1 MAVTKTHPIKSTL
14 KAAIDY
20 ICNPDKTDGKLL
32 VSSFGCSA
40 ETADIE
46 FAWTR
51 RHAIDKGTNLGR
63 HLIQAFEPGEVTPEE
78 AHRIGMELAREVL
91 GGKYEFVLTT
101 HIDKDHVHNH
111 LIFNAVSFQDHK
123 HYHSNKRSYHFI
135 RRTSDRICKEH
146 GLSVIVPGRDKGKS
160 YIEHQAAQNGTSYK
174 AKLRSAIDRLL
185 PGCADMEDLLRRL
198 QREGYELKRGKYIS
212 ARYIGVPAKSNDF
225 VGKGG
230 ATERVSFSPQGGNE
244 RYGVCDDAQERFTRL
259 KTLGADYA
267 EEALAARIAGRPS
280 PSRQPKQ
287 RTGKPSLLID
297 IQNNI
302 KAQQSAGYKHWATI
316 ENLKRAAE
324 TLNFLT
330 EHGIGSLED
339 LSERCDGAAAATAR
353 VKADLRATE
362 REMERLTLTMKHAA
376 TYRQLRPLYDRY
388 RQSGDKEKF
397 LRGHEGEIILFEAA
411 ARELKRLDAV
421 PLPATQRL
429 RAEMDELAARRTAL
443 QAEYKKAQQAE
454 REYDTLRQN
463 VEALLEQPREADR
476 QRQRN
481 NELE

>member
-32 VSSFGCSA
+32 VSSFGCTA

-101 HIDKDHVHNH
+101 HIDRDHVHNH
-111 LIFNAVSFQDHK
+111 LIFNAVSFQDHR

-146 GLSVIVPGRDKGKS
+146 GLSVIVPGRNKGKS
-160 YIEHQAAQNGTSYK
+160 YIEHQAEQNGTSYK

-185 PGCADMEDLLRRL
+185 PG
-198 QREGYELKRGKYIS
+198 
-212 ARYIGVPAKSNDF
+212 
-225 VGKGG
+225 
-230 ATERVSFSPQGGNE
+230 
-244 RYGVCDDAQERFTRL
+244 
-259 KTLGADYA
+259 
-267 EEALAARIAGRPS
+267 

-330 EHGIGSLED
+330 EHGIGSLEE

-362 REMERLTLTMKHAA
+362 KEMERLTLTMKHAA
-376 TYRQLRPLYDRY
+376 TYRQLRPLYEEY
-388 RQSGDKEKF
+388 RQSRDKEKF

-421 PLPATQRL
+421 PLPAAKRL
-429 RAEMDELAARRTAL
+429 RAEIDELTARRTAL
-443 QAEYKKAQQAE
+443 QSEYKKAQREE
-454 REYDTLRQN
+454 REYDTLNQN
-463 VEALLEQPREADR
+463 VRILLERSEDVVLPKERS
-476 QRQRN
+476 